1 MLWENSGGENCWK
14 KGKIVREI
22 KTKMAMSK
30 RFLKVQRL
38 VNLSKLV
45 LYWGLMG
52 LKQILDTRN
61 VIKYLILATL
71 IMQLS

>member
-1 MLWENSGGENCWK
+1 MLRENSGGENCWK

-45 LYWGLMG
+45 LY
-52 LKQILDTRN
+52 
-61 VIKYLILATL
+61 
-71 IMQLS
+71 